1 MTRMHRARSVRR
13 GLASISLSL
22 LLGAGCQE
30 ELPETPPQQLTGS
43 PFHYPEELWDAGV
56 EGETLLRLF
65 VNGEGQVDSTRVE
78 RTSGYPAFDS
88 AAVDGA
94 RDLRFEPARR
104 GEEVIGAWVLLPVQ
118 FELPA
123 SDTAGAP

>member
-1 MTRMHRARSVRR
+1 MRIHTLNLVAV
-13 GLASISLSL
+13 GALAT
-22 LLGAGCQE
+22 LGACRE
-30 ELPETPPQQLTGS
+30 EVPITPPRQMPGS

-65 VNGEGQVDSTRVE
+65 VNAEGQVDSTQVE
-78 RTSGYPAFDS
+78 RTSGYAAFDS

-104 GEEVIGAWVLLPVQ
+104 GEQPISVWVLLPVQ
-118 FELPA
+118 FDLPA
-123 SDTAGAP
+123 ADSADAGSP